1 MQDGECSYWGQRRC
15 FPHFSF
21 PTPNAAQCS
30 YHLGAQQLNAKWI
43 NKQYTSVQL
52 FESIDWAQD
61 IAKVWKS
68 LYEKMILKF
77 ER

>member
-1 MQDGECSYWGQRRC
+1 MQNTAIEGRDHVSLISSSPPQ
-15 FPHFSF
+15 H
-21 PTPNAAQCS
+21 AAQCS
-30 YHLGAQQLNAKWI
+30 YHLGAQQLNVKWI

-52 FESIDWAQD
+52 FEPIDWAQD